1 MIREVILLFEKVRS
15 IISEKLNVD
24 QEEIKMESSIVDDL
38 GADSIDLI
46 ELIMNLE
53 EEYGISISDEEA
65 VKLKT
70 VGDVVEFI
78 NSQVEG

>member
-1 MIREVILLFEKVRS
+1 MFEKVKS

-24 QEEIKMESSIVDDL
+24 QDEIKLESSIVDDL

-70 VGDVVEFI
+70 VGDVVDFI

>member
-1 MIREVILLFEKVRS
+1 MFEKVKV
-15 IISEKLNVD
+15 IIAEKLNVD
-24 QEEIKMESSIVDDL
+24 QDEIKLESSIVDDL

-53 EEYGISISDEEA
+53 EEYGVSISDEEA

-70 VGDVVEFI
+70 VGDVVDFI
-78 NSQVEG
+78 SSQVDG

>member
-1 MIREVILLFEKVRS
+1 MFEKVKA
-15 IISEKLNVD
+15 IIAEKLNVD
-24 QEEIKMESSIVDDL
+24 QDGIKLESSIVDDL

-70 VGDVVEFI
+70 VGDVVDFI
-78 NSQVEG
+78 NSQIEN

>member
-1 MIREVILLFEKVRS
+1 VFEKVRE

-24 QEEIKMESSIVDDL
+24 PDEIKLESSIVDDL

-70 VGDVVEFI
+70 VGDVVDFI
-78 NSQVEG
+78 NSQVEN

>member
-1 MIREVILLFEKVRS
+1 MKKVRE

-24 QEEIKMESSIVDDL
+24 PDEIKLESSIVDDL

-70 VGDVVEFI
+70 VGDVVDFI
-78 NSQVEG
+78 NSQVEKLSLFTY

>member
-1 MIREVILLFEKVRS
+1 MFEKVKS
-15 IISEKLNVD
+15 IIAEKLNVD
-24 QEEIKMESSIVDDL
+24 QDEIKMESSIVDDL

-70 VGDVVEFI
+70 VGDVVDFI